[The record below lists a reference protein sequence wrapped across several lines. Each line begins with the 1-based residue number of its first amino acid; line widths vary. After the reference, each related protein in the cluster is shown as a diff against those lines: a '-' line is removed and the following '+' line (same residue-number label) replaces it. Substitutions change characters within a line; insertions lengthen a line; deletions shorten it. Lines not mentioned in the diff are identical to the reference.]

1 MIILN
6 YSVYS
11 EKVIILRKILV
22 EEKSLA
28 PIFSTILERN

>member
-11 EKVIILRKILV
+11 EKVIILRKVLV
-22 EEKSLA
+22 KEKSFA